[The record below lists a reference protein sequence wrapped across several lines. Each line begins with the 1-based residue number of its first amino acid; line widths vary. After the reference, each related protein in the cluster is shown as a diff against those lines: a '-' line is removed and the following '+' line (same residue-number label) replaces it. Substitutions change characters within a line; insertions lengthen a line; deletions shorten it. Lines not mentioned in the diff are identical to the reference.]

1 VPNPMQRRVLGFLLL
16 WLGAFVVRAEPGP
29 VPLTR
34 AHAHNDYE
42 HARPLAEAL
51 ECGFGSVEADV
62 HLVAGRLLVAHDL
75 QAVVPARTLEAL
87 YLDPLRARVK
97 ANGGRVYRG
106 GPTIFLLIDVKSA
119 AEPTYAALHAVL
131 KNYADMLTVFRDGV
145 ATPGAITVIVSG
157 ARAPTIMGAQAVRY
171 AAMDGRIGDLAPG
184 APGRGL
190 IPWVS
195 DNWEKAFGSKWPAG
209 AMPKATAEK
218 LKTFVERAHAQG
230 RLIRFWNTPDTPE
243 AWRALRDAGVDL
255 INTDQLTGLRDFLL
269 SEVTRTQ

>member
-1 VPNPMQRRVLGFLLL
+1 MLNPLRRRFPGFLFL
-16 WLGAFVVRAEPGP
+16 WIGAFVVRAEP
-29 VPLTR
+29 VPLLR

-75 QAVVPARTLEAL
+75 KGVTPARTLEAL
-87 YLDPLRARVK
+87 YLEPLRARVK

-106 GPTIFLLIDVKSA
+106 GPTIFLLIDVKSE
-119 AEPTYAALHAVL
+119 AEATHAALHAVL
-131 KNYADMLTVFRDGV
+131 KNYAEMLTVFRDGI

-157 ARAPTIMGAQAVRY
+157 ARARATMAAQAVRY

-184 APGRGL
+184 APASGL

-195 DNWEKAFGSKWPAG
+195 DNWQIAFGSKWPAG
-209 AMPKATAEK
+209 AMPKETAGK
-218 LKTFVERAHAQG
+218 LQAFVAQAHAQG
-230 RLIRFWNTPDTPE
+230 RLIRFWNTPDTLE
-243 AWRALRDAGVDL
+243 AWRILRDAGVDL
-255 INTDQLTGLRDFLL
+255 INTDQLAGLRDFLL
-269 SEVTRTQ
+269 GEETAKQ